1 MNQRVAAHRNRKTTS
16 AAEAGALFET
26 SHSASSRAAQ
36 AAARVAARYAKA
48 PSYSEMLAGEARA
61 VAAGSAPEPE
71 ARAASVAD
79 QAWEPP
85 AEHSLPHHPSASP
98 VIERQSLGIRWEP
111 DFPVREAPPAAARAT
126 HEPVFRQMREEEW
139 LEPASQALEVL
150 DSDEIEVVEPAQPIH
165 ANLIEFPR
173 ELVATRKVRPRRAA
187 GPGVDAAEPGM
198 QLSIFEVDPSTIS
211 MHPAA
216 VADSVFVPAPA
227 WPASQWSAIELEE
240 LPQDEAVAAVQAPA
254 ASDLHPVPFN
264 LRLMAHLVDGSLIV
278 LAFLAAVL
286 ASVNPGDLPG
296 LREIELGAAGAL
308 VVAVGLYHALFFTL
322 AKATPGMRYAH
333 IRLCTF
339 EDEIPTRAQRWTR
352 LGALLLSLLPV
363 GLGLVWA
370 IFDDDHL
377 TWHDRLSRTYL
388 RRY

>member
-1 MNQRVAAHRNRKTTS
+1 MLASEARAA
-16 AAEAGALFET
+16 A
-26 SHSASSRAAQ
+26 RAAQ
-36 AAARVAARYAKA
+36 AASKAALEAHA
-48 PSYSEMLAGEARA
+48 AAASVLAGIEAA
-61 VAAGSAPEPE
+61 SAAASAPEAEPE
-71 ARAASVAD
+71 AHAPAVAD
-79 QAWEPP
+79 QTWEPA
-85 AEHSLPHHPSASP
+85 AESSLPHHPSASQA
-98 VIERQSLGIRWEP
+98 IERQSLGVRWQP
-111 DFPVREAPPAAARAT
+111 DFPVREAPPAAAHAT
-126 HEPVFRQMREEEW
+126 HGPALHRMRGEEW

-150 DSDEIEVVEPAQPIH
+150 DSEEIEVIEPAQPIH

-187 GPGVDAAEPGM
+187 GSSADAAEPGM

-211 MHPAA
+211 MQPAA
-216 VADSVFVPAPA
+216 AADSVFAPAPA
-227 WPASQWSAIELEE
+227 WPAPQWSAIELEE
-240 LPQDEAVAAVQAPA
+240 LPLEEAVAIAQAPQ
-254 ASDLHPVPFN
+254 ASDLQPAPFN
-264 LRLMAHLVDGSLIV
+264 LRLMAHLVDGALIV
-278 LAFLAAVL
+278 LAFLAAAL

-296 LREIELGAAGAL
+296 LREIELGAAVAL

-322 AKATPGMRYAH
+322 AKATPGMKYAH